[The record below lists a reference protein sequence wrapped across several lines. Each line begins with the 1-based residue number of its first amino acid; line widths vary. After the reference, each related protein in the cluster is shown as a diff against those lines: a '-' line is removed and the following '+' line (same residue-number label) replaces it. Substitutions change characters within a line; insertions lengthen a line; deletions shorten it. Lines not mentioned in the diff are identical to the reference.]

1 MLSDSFFHYRDAG
14 EDRRQ
19 GAEVMTETRIYVGLN
34 DSETREQ
41 VFETEKYVKLLRDV
55 CYAYK
60 TPFSFDVEEGGYV
73 HEDGEYTR
81 EKTLVLTLVDVG
93 RETAE
98 EIAKDLCAFFNQE
111 SVMVT
116 EHEVNAYFVSE
127 SI

>member
-1 MLSDSFFHYRDAG
+1 
-14 EDRRQ
+14 
-19 GAEVMTETRIYVGLN
+19 MTETRIYVGLN

-81 EKTLVLTLVDVG
+81 ENTLVLTLVDAG

>member
-1 MLSDSFFHYRDAG
+1 
-14 EDRRQ
+14 
-19 GAEVMTETRIYVGLN
+19 MTETRIYVGLN

-81 EKTLVLTLVDVG
+81 ENTLVLTLVDVG

-127 SI
+127 SV

>member
-1 MLSDSFFHYRDAG
+1 
-14 EDRRQ
+14 
-19 GAEVMTETRIYVGLN
+19 MTETRIYVGLN

-73 HEDGEYTR
+73 HEAGEYTR
-81 EKTLVLTLVDVG
+81 ENTLVLTLVDVG

-127 SI
+127 SV